1 MKRSV
6 KKMNIRWLNIAWGQ
20 IITIAIAPLMALV
33 LLSVCLRSQPPLE
46 ASLSQVLDEY
56 VQALNQACENQQIS
70 GCILITKQGEIAAA
84 NFYGMADYQE
94 QLPFL
99 QDTRFLLCSTTKLF
113 TAIGIMQLQEKGLLK
128 VDDSIAQYFPDALW
142 GEPITIRQ
150 LLTHTGGLLRDVT
163 DQGLIS
169 PYEQTEKHRLQSLI
183 QQSPLLFKPGS
194 DMAYSNAGYQLL
206 AGIIEKVTGLSYE
219 EYLQKHIFDPANM
232 RNTGCADAVAD
243 VEKLAVGYE
252 YKYGN
257 FRKKTPYNLS
267 HAFGSGNIFT
277 TPYDMALFD
286 KALIN
291 GILIKA
297 ETFTQITTDNTGLNR
312 EYGYGCFV
320 GTFDG
325 YEWFGHPGNFSSGY
339 FSYYVHFPREN
350 VGLILLFNT
359 VWYDNNSIMK
369 AVSAIVL
376 QRPYSLPQKRQRI
389 SVAYVDPACYEGIY
403 QTPDGQAMTI
413 KNVDGLLLVSS
424 DTVAYLA
431 PCDENSFYDS
441 YNEFWEY
448 IFETNQ
454 NGKVIGCVI
463 SNGFDTIRLEK
474 TEK

>member
-1 MKRSV
+1 
-6 KKMNIRWLNIAWGQ
+6 
-20 IITIAIAPLMALV
+20 
-33 LLSVCLRSQPPLE
+33 
-46 ASLSQVLDEY
+46 
-56 VQALNQACENQQIS
+56 
-70 GCILITKQGEIAAA
+70 
-84 NFYGMADYQE
+84 
-94 QLPFL
+94 
-99 QDTRFLLCSTTKLF
+99 
-113 TAIGIMQLQEKGLLK
+113 
-128 VDDSIAQYFPDALW
+128 
-142 GEPITIRQ
+142 
-150 LLTHTGGLLRDVT
+150 
-163 DQGLIS
+163 
-169 PYEQTEKHRLQSLI
+169 
-183 QQSPLLFKPGS
+183 
-194 DMAYSNAGYQLL
+194 
-206 AGIIEKVTGLSYE
+206 
-219 EYLQKHIFDPANM
+219 
-232 RNTGCADAVAD
+232 
-243 VEKLAVGYE
+243 
-252 YKYGN
+252 
-257 FRKKTPYNLS
+257 
-267 HAFGSGNIFT
+267 
-277 TPYDMALFD
+277 MALFD

-359 VWYDNNSIMK
+359 VWNDNNSIMK